1 MDKILKILFYSL
13 LFLYSMFVVYAVIK
27 YFNGFGFSSFF
38 PPFDLINKENNITN
52 IRANIGA
59 FGDFFG
65 GILNPLIG
73 LVGIILIYKT
83 FQFTKEELKTTLE
96 TVKKQNKLIEDKN
109 LEDQIYKLFD
119 LLLKLEEENIKKEKI
134 INETNFN
141 QTKLIEELKSGNL
154 INASRI
160 EAVRLKLLES
170 INYLDNNNMTR
181 ILIIQFLQDSK
192 N

>member
-1 MDKILKILFYSL
+1 
-13 LFLYSMFVVYAVIK
+13 MFVVYAVIK
-27 YFNGFGFSSFF
+27 YFNEFGFSSFF

-52 IRANIGA
+52 IRADIGA

-96 TVKKQNKLIEDKN
+96 TVEKQNKLIEDKN